1 MIATALI
8 LSMLSTTLV
17 RTQAAT
23 AGPVAVANNS
33 VDDAFSSVYYAE
45 QNGGDVS
52 LLVGRL
58 NVVILLIQRADA
70 ENATNPAAAL
80 SDLSNATTI
89 AQMVSLNS
97 ASVSQS
103 GSMARQFRLYESLG
117 TIVATLGVATM
128 IYLKGDRVYRRLWF
142 FVYRN
147 HVVKKRNE

>member
-17 RTQAAT
+17 RPQEVI
-23 AGPVAVANNS
+23 AGPVSVANNS
-33 VDDAFSSVYYAE
+33 VNDAFSSIYYAE

-58 NVVILLIQRADA
+58 NVAILLIQKANA
-70 ENATNPAAAL
+70 ENATNPTTAT
-80 SDLSNATTI
+80 SDISNATTI
-89 AQMVSLNS
+89 AQMVSLAS

-103 GSMARQFRLYESLG
+103 GSMARQLRLYESLG
-117 TIVATLGVATM
+117 TIVATLGAATM
-128 IYLKGDRVYRRLWF
+128 IYLKVDRVYRRLWF

>member
-17 RTQAAT
+17 RTQVAT
-23 AGPVAVANNS
+23 AGPVSVANNS
-33 VDDAFSSVYYAE
+33 VNDAFSSIYYSE

-58 NVVILLIQRADA
+58 NVAILLIQKANA
-70 ENATNPAAAL
+70 ENATNPTTAT
-80 SDLSNATTI
+80 SDISNATTI
-89 AQMVSLNS
+89 AQIVSLSS

-103 GSMARQFRLYESLG
+103 GSMARQLRLYESLG
-117 TIVATLGVATM
+117 TIVLTLGVATM

-142 FVYRN
+142 LVYRN
-147 HVVKKRNE
+147 HVVKNHDE